1 VPILAVPTE
10 TLRPEHL
17 STSGIYLLE
26 DHLNPANTRA
36 YTDPIGVVTSQGREV
51 TFTLRNGV
59 THSNEADPFEWLS
72 RFLKGNRHLTAV
84 GYWGYDLRHHVE
96 RLPSRGHDDLWLPEM
111 HVALFEPAN
120 AAQVGEGRLRPQPG
134 TTLVETVRA
143 GTRSPKAVPSI
154 TRDEFLQSVRKVK
167 DYIAAGD
174 CYQVNL
180 SHRLSVD
187 WPGTPWELYQRLRQA
202 SPAPYAAYLDCGGHQ
217 ILSSSPELFLKIRDG
232 IVETRPIKGTRPRGA
247 TPAEDAALAQ
257 ELLRSEKDRAELVMI
272 VDLERNDL
280 GRVCEYGSVHVPEL
294 MCLESYANVHHLV
307 STVRGKLRPVL
318 GPLDCL
324 RAAFPGGSITGAPK
338 IRAMEII
345 DELEPY
351 RRGVYTGAIGWVDG
365 RGNAEWSIAIRTMT
379 LVNGR
384 AHFHVGSGIVAD
396 SDPEAEYEETLTK
409 ASGMLK
415 ALGAAL

>member
-1 VPILAVPTE
+1 MPTLTAPIQTE
-10 TLRPEHL
+10 REGRT
-17 STSGIYLLE
+17 STGGLYLLE
-26 DHLNPANTRA
+26 DCFRPANTRRFF
-36 YTDPIGVVTSQGREV
+36 DPIATLTAHGRDLCITNSAGVRTRHAG
-51 TFTLRNGV
+51 
-59 THSNEADPFEWLS
+59 DPFHWLC
-72 RFLKGNRHLTAV
+72 RHLRTNPDQTAV
-84 GYWGYDLRHHVE
+84 GYWGYDLRHHTE
-96 RLPSRGHDDLWLPEM
+96 RLSAKAQDHLHLPDM
-111 HVALFEPAN
+111 HVALFESQRSARRSEPGSELRDAYYVTSVDRERTAE
-120 AAQVGEGRLRPQPG
+120 AAVS
-134 TTLVETVRA
+134 RA
-143 GTRSPKAVPSI
+143 
-154 TRDEFLQSVRKVK
+154 EYLQAIRKVK

-180 SHRLSVD
+180 SQRFSAP
-187 WPGTPWELYQRLRQA
+187 WSGAPWELYQRLREA
-202 SPAPYAAYLDCGGHQ
+202 SPAPYAAYLDCGDHQ

-247 TPAEDAALAQ
+247 TPTEDAALAQ
-257 ELLRSEKDRAELVMI
+257 ELLHSEKDRAELVMI

-280 GRVCEYGSVHVPEL
+280 GRVCEFGSVRVPEL
-294 MCLESYANVHHLV
+294 MRLETYANVHHLV
-307 STVRGKLRPVL
+307 STVRGKLRPEV

-345 DELEPY
+345 DELEPC

-379 LVNGR
+379 LKDGR

-415 ALGAAL
+415 ALGATL